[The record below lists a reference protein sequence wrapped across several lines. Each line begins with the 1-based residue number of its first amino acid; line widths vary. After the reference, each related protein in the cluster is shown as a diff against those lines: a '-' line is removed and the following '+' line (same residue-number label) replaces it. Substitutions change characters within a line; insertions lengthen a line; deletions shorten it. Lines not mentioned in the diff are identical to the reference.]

1 MIINC
6 GTNWGN
12 SVGGGHQSS
21 LHMERYVH
29 VTSAS
34 FLGRNMA
41 LFPSI
46 CSQRSETRQVYTRWS
61 NITRAH
67 SAGSET
73 TVVAEEGKRTLVL
86 CVCGLVCLSEMK
98 KSFLDMMP
106 LFFFMCWLGKEV

>member
-1 MIINC
+1 MIRVGLALPSELNSYSSSPVDIINFQNIRMTRLLISC
-6 GTNWGN
+6 STYAGN
-12 SVGGGHQSS
+12 SVGGQQSS

-46 CSQRSETRQVYTRWS
+46 CSQRSETRKAYTRWS
-61 NITRAH
+61 NISRAH

-73 TVVAEEGKRTLVL
+73 TVAAEEGKRT
-86 CVCGLVCLSEMK
+86 
-98 KSFLDMMP
+98 
-106 LFFFMCWLGKEV
+106 